1 MGNLTRSGR
10 DATSTMFARV
20 AVVALVALFV
30 LAAAEQPAQPSKP
43 FLPMSLFG
51 LHYSPFYSLLFNP
64 YSFIGYF
71 NPQMEMMPH
80 SENVQRALDPQGF
93 AAQQQQSGNGMQ
105 MGGIG
110 TDPMQVHSMQTASFI
125 M

>member
-80 SENVQRALDPQGF
+80 SENVMRVLQSDDP
-93 AAQQQQSGNGMQ
+93 SSNP
-105 MGGIG
+105 GID
-110 TDPMQVHSMQTASFI
+110 TDPMQYHNMQTASFI
-125 M
+125 I